1 METVV
6 MGISGGLPGLKHIGK
21 LVAKPS
27 EALSF
32 NYNLI
37 SSNRKPKRQHG
48 KAASWGGG
56 GGALEARNPG
66 TTTRALQLPQ
76 IPSTN
81 TVVMC
86 NKNKKT
92 FRKNPLGDLLLIICA
107 G

>member
-1 METVV
+1 

-66 TTTRALQLPQ
+66 TTARALQLPQ
-76 IPSTN
+76 IPVQTLSCATK
-81 TVVMC
+81 T
-86 NKNKKT
+86 KKPSE
-92 FRKNPLGDLLLIICA
+92 RILWVISC
-107 G
+107 

>member
-1 METVV
+1 
-6 MGISGGLPGLKHIGK
+6 MGISGGLPGLKHIRK

-27 EALSF
+27 EAFSF

-56 GGALEARNPG
+56 GALEARNPG
-66 TTTRALQLPQ
+66 TTAIALQLPQ

-81 TVVMC
+81 TVMC

-92 FRKNPLGDLLLIICA
+92 FRKYPLGDLLLIICA